1 MNDLGLKYGFLTT
14 YEDTVFLR
22 QVIHNRLGVLEYS
35 PVIHHSNTFSE
46 VDGTVTLRQCFFM
59 TMVQALTYSSP
70 ASFTTARVDLKWQTW
85 PSLLSAHRWQGHV
98 PLHCSGLATPCVYL
112 DAEDLYLLLPPPT
125 LITA

>member
-46 VDGTVTLRQCFFM
+46 ADGTVTLRQCSFH
-59 TMVQALTYSSP
+59 VALLALEDAAFQDMNQRSQ
-70 ASFTTARVDLKWQTW
+70 KWT
-85 PSLLSAHRWQGHV
+85 R
-98 PLHCSGLATPCVYL
+98 
-112 DAEDLYLLLPPPT
+112 
-125 LITA
+125 